1 MNLPPTLPL
10 ASKGTSECTSSLIK
24 IKTLSLAFS
33 PSRKTCKQIQDD
45 LIYKN
50 KCRRSQV
57 VLHLSL
63 KEYCYN

>member
-33 PSRKTCKQIQDD
+33 PSRKTCKQIQ
-45 LIYKN
+45 
-50 KCRRSQV
+50 V
-57 VLHLSL
+57 VYML
-63 KEYCYN
+63 YMI